1 MQTLSRE
8 QATAATR
15 RQAQRLHEEAVRD
28 VMQWVLRLPQL
39 LALRLPQRLAH
50 WLLKRLTLA
59 ARRALQRQ
67 GA

>member
-8 QATAATR
+8 QAPAATR

-28 VMQWVLRLPQL
+28 VMQWVLRLPQR
-39 LALRLPQRLAH
+39 LAHWLAH

>member
-1 MQTLSRE
+1 MQTLSRQ

-15 RQAQRLHEEAVRD
+15 RQAQRLHQEAVRD
-28 VMQWVLRLPQL
+28 VMQWVLRLP
-39 LALRLPQRLAH
+39 LRLHQRLAH

-59 ARRALQRQ
+59 ARRASPQQ

>member
-15 RQAQRLHEEAVRD
+15 RQAQRLHEEVVRD
-28 VMQWVLRLPQL
+28 VMQWGLRLP
-39 LALRLPQRLAH
+39 LRLPQRLAH